1 MEGGRESS
9 TLINGFLFGLFERRR
24 MVWRPYV
31 LFLLFGTAEP
41 KQLQGG
47 QTDSE

>member
-9 TLINGFLFGLFERRR
+9 TVINVFMFGQFERRR
-24 MVWRPYV
+24 MACRPY
-31 LFLLFGTAEP
+31 LQLLLFGTAEP